1 MSDEDPRSLYERLL
15 FGMSL
20 QVAVLV
26 ALAAISTWFAI
37 GFILGLTVDM

>member
-20 QVAVLV
+20 QVVVLV
-26 ALAAISTWFAI
+26 ALAAISIWFATS
-37 GFILGLTVDM
+37 FILKVTVDM